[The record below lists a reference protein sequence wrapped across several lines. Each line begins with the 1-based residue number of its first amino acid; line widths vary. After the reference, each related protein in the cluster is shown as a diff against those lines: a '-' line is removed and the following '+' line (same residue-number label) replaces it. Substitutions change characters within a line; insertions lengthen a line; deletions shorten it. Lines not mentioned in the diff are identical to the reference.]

1 MSFIGPRP
9 ERPEFVE
16 LFSSEVIGF
25 EQRCLVTPGLTGLA
39 QIQGGYDLT
48 PQQKLKYDMKYI
60 HKGSLMMELYIS
72 IRTLM
77 VVITG
82 RAQGSLSLYRKIK
95 YKIHFQNCGW
105 LSQWNM

>member
-1 MSFIGPRP
+1 
-9 ERPEFVE
+9 
-16 LFSSEVIGF
+16 
-25 EQRCLVTPGLTGLA
+25 
-39 QIQGGYDLT
+39 GGYDLT

-82 RAQGSLSLYRKIK
+82 EGSR
-95 YKIHFQNCGW
+95 
-105 LSQWNM
+105 

>member
-1 MSFIGPRP
+1 MSCYTRVN
-9 ERPEFVE
+9 R
-16 LFSSEVIGF
+16 
-25 EQRCLVTPGLTGLA
+25 TA

-82 RAQGSLSLYRKIK
+82 EGSR
-95 YKIHFQNCGW
+95 
-105 LSQWNM
+105 